1 MRISVVMATLNEEE
15 AIRKVIE
22 DVKAATSGR
31 AEIVVVDSSTDRTA
45 EIAEGLGAKVIRQPR
60 LGYGTA
66 LKAAFKAASGDVVFT
81 TDCDD
86 TYPMEA
92 IPEFLSWFDKG
103 YDIVSGS
110 RMVRKNKAMPPM
122 NKFGNW
128 LFAFLTRVLYKIDVT
143 DITTGMRGYR
153 RNILQTFDWESN
165 LAFPAELVI
174 RPVLG
179 GYKFKEIPIDYRLR
193 IGEVTLN
200 PWKSGLAFLRC
211 IFKYKFNLRINSDLL

>member
-1 MRISVVMATLNEEE
+1 MKISVVMATLNEEG

-22 DVKAATSGR
+22 DIKTATSNQV
-31 AEIVVVDSSTDRTA
+31 EIVVVDSSTDKTA
-45 EIAEGLGAKVIRQPR
+45 EIAESLGAKVIRQAR

-66 LKAAFKAASGDVVFT
+66 LKAAFKAASGDVIFT

-128 LFAFLTRVLYKIDVT
+128 LFALLARVLYKIDIT

-153 RNILQTFDWESN
+153 RKILGAYDWESN

-200 PWKSGLAFLRC
+200 PLKSGLAFIRC
-211 IFKYKFNLRINSDLL
+211 IFKYKFNLKISPDLL